1 MRILEH
7 KCGHLKLIY
16 VKVALF
22 LAKKTALELYSV
34 MPSLNLLKARAG
46 IMFAIVFSCDHN

>member
-46 IMFAIVFSCDHN
+46 IMCAIVFSCDHN